1 MTPQPVTT
9 LPFGFDEQTV
19 MTLTQSN
26 DIVIHHPIMNPM
38 IYDET
43 VMRWV
48 EVNMAE
54 ASHG

>member
-9 LPFGFDEQTV
+9 LPFGFDEKTT
-19 MTLTQSN
+19 MALTQSN
-26 DIVIHHPIMNPM
+26 DIVIHHPIMAPM

-43 VMRWV
+43 IMRWV
-48 EVNMAE
+48 EVNMTE

>member
-9 LPFGFDEQTV
+9 LPFGFDEQTI

-48 EVNMAE
+48 EVNMTE